1 MTDKKIIAV
10 VGATGAQG
18 GGVVRAILEDQDGP
32 FAARAITRK
41 TGSDKARA
49 LADRGVEVV
58 EADIDDV
65 DSVAR
70 AFQGAH
76 GAFCVT
82 NFWEHF
88 SPERETT
95 QARNM
100 AEAAKRAG
108 VHHAIWSTLEDT
120 RESIPLYDAR
130 MPTLK
135 EKYKVPHLDA
145 KGEADHAFTDL
156 GVPTTFLLTSFY
168 WDNLIGFGM
177 GPRRGA
183 DGKLVFALPMGEKKL
198 AGIAAEDI
206 GRAAYGIFK
215 AGPSMIGRRVGIAGE
230 HLTGAQ
236 MAETLSKKTGE
247 PVTYYPVPFEDY
259 RRLGFP
265 GADDLGNMFQYFH
278 DFAVPFLA
286 RRDVE
291 GTRQLDPQL
300 QSFEQFVAAHE
311 IPIGS

>member
-1 MTDKKIIAV
+1 MADKKIIAV

-18 GGVVRAILEDQDGP
+18 GGVVRAILEDKDGP

-41 TGSDKARA
+41 PDSDKARA

-58 EADIDDV
+58 EANIDDL
-65 DSVAR
+65 DSITR
-70 AFQGAH
+70 AFQEAH

-88 SPERETT
+88 SAERETA

-108 VHHAIWSTLEDT
+108 VKHATWSTLEDT
-120 RESIPLYDAR
+120 RQSVPLSDDR

-135 EKYKVPHLDA
+135 EKYKVPHLDG
-145 KGEADHAFTDL
+145 KGEADHYFTDL

-168 WDNLIGFGM
+168 WDNLIYFGM

-206 GRAAYGIFK
+206 GRAAYAVFK

-236 MAETLSKKTGE
+236 MAATLSTKMGE
-247 PVTYYPVPFEDY
+247 PVAFFPISHDHY
-259 RRLGFP
+259 RRLDFP

-278 DFAVPFLA
+278 DFEGPFLA

-291 GTRQLDPQL
+291 KTRQLVPRV
-300 QSFEQFVAAHE
+300 QSFAQFVAAHD
-311 IPIGS
+311 IPVG

>member
-1 MTDKKIIAV
+1 MADKKVIAV

-18 GGVVRAILEDQDGP
+18 GGLVRAVLDDPDHP
-32 FAARAITRK
+32 FAVRALTRK
-41 TGSDKARA
+41 PDSDKARA
-49 LADRGVEVV
+49 LAGRGVEVV
-58 EADIDDV
+58 HADIDDV

-70 AFQGAH
+70 AFEGAH

-88 SPERETT
+88 DAERETR

-108 VHHAIWSTLEDT
+108 VKHVIWSTLEDT
-120 RESIPLYDAR
+120 RQGVPLSDDR

-135 EKYKVPHLDA
+135 GKYKVPHLDG
-145 KGEADHAFTDL
+145 KGEADHYFTDL
-156 GVPTTFLLTSFY
+156 GLPTTFLLTSFY
-168 WDNLIGFGM
+168 WDNLLYFGM
-177 GPRRGA
+177 GPRRGE
-183 DGKLVFALPMGEKKL
+183 DGKLVFVLPMGEKKL

-215 AGPSMIGRRVGIAGE
+215 EGLTGRVGIAGE

-236 MAETLSKKTGE
+236 MAAALSKKLAE
-247 PVTYYPVPFEDY
+247 PVTYYPMPWNDY
-259 RRLGFP
+259 RQLGFP

-278 DFAVPFLA
+278 DFEGPMLTL
-286 RRDVE
+286 RDVE
-291 GTRQLDPQL
+291 KTRRLNPRL
-300 QSFEQFVAAHE
+300 QSFEQWLSTHDV
-311 IPIGS
+311 PVG